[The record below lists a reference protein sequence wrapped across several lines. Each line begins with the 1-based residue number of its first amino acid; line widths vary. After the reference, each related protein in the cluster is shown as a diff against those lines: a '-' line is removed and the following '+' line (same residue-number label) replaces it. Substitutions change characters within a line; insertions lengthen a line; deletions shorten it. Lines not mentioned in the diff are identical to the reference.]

1 MQEDTITVHTPS
13 VKNCR
18 LKINLYTVMDCH
30 VIAKEL
36 HDNTQS
42 TDDVFDKFNQGEETQ
57 RHMMKVV
64 ELILLETI
72 DPDWRFNNAI

>member
-1 MQEDTITVHTPS
+1 
-13 VKNCR
+13 
-18 LKINLYTVMDCH
+18 MDCH
-30 VIAKEL
+30 VIAREL
-36 HDNTQS
+36 HQNTQS